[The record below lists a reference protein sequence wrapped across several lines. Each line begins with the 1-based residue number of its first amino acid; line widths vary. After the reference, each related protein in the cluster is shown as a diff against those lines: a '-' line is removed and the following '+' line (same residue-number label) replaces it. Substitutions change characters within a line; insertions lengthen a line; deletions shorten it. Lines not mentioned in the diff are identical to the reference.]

1 MLRGMVGP
9 REAPATPV
17 PGSRTSKDAGGEPA
31 DPSIRTFLI
40 ADVRGYTAYT
50 QREGDEAAALLAA
63 RFAEVT
69 REVVA
74 GHGGVLLEL
83 RGDEALVVFTS
94 ARRGIRAALALQ
106 EAFVDETLSDST
118 LVLPVGIG
126 LDAGEAVAV
135 EGGYRGGALN
145 LAARLCGRAGPGEVL
160 ASQEVT
166 HLARHLSG
174 VRYESRGRLD
184 LKGMSGQ
191 VPVVRVVLDP
201 TDPTRESAFR
211 SAVAPPR
218 PPRTSRRRLLTA
230 GALVLV
236 LLAAAGVYAAN
247 QASETSAGLS
257 VGDRVDLVDVGSGR
271 VLHQVRLGRRPSAIA
286 WGAGSLWAANAG
298 DGTVSRIDADSRAVR
313 ASIDVGGQPT
323 GVVVAGGFVWVTD
336 QDGQAVAQI
345 NPDVARVVNTV
356 QVGNRPTGIAAGPSG
371 VWVANSADGTVTQI
385 DPRTGVVGATVDVGN
400 LPTGVVVTPETVW
413 VTNNAD
419 GTVSAVDA
427 KTRSLRGS
435 YPVGNGPAGIV
446 SSAGSLWVAT
456 TLDGALARLDP
467 ETGVVTTK
475 IQVGNGPTGV
485 VATRGAVWVSNE
497 FGATVVRVDPGS
509 GQVDKTVR
517 VGGAPHGLAR
527 ADGQVWVTASGAGR
541 VHRGG
546 TLAVVADGDL
556 HTIDPATAVGYA
568 PSIAGMLYDHL
579 VAFRRTG
586 GAAGTTLVPDLAT
599 AVPTPT
605 DGGTTYAFRLRRG
618 IRYST
623 GGHVRASDIR
633 RGVERA
639 FLVHDTI
646 GAALYAGVRGADAC
660 KPELEPTTCDLSAGI
675 ETDDAT
681 GSITFHL
688 VARDPEFLANLA
700 VPAAGAVPPG
710 TPNRDVGRAA
720 VPATGPYMVGRFEPL
735 SSLELVR
742 NPYFREWSRAARPDG
757 FPDRIVFRVPATGGP
772 DDAGLEAVLRGDSDL
787 AVGFGSFRGR
797 ERELRTRYPGQLHQ
811 DVGQFMQYLQLNTRL
826 PPFDDVR
833 VRRALS
839 YAVDRARMVPLWGGY
854 GGTLQST
861 CQLLPPGFPGYSRYC
876 PYTRDLA
883 RARRLVKASGTA
895 GDRVSLLFSKGDE
908 ALGRYLVGVL
918 DDLGYRPRLEV
929 VPEEQRYDAAYQLG
943 ATTNIVTYGW
953 ASNFPGP
960 SGYLADTLGCRDRHA
975 ATSTNT
981 GGFCD
986 PHLEGLIQQALTVQA
1001 TQPAESARLWQ
1012 QVDHAG
1018 VDLAV
1023 TLPLGILV
1031 EDVVTSERVGNYQ
1044 HQPVWGVL
1052 LDQLWVR

>member
-1 MLRGMVGP
+1 MLRSMVGP
-9 REAPATPV
+9 REVPATPV
-17 PGSRTSKDAGGEPA
+17 PGSRTSTDAGGEPA

-74 GHGGVLLEL
+74 GHSGVLLEL

-94 ARRGIRAALALQ
+94 ARQGIRAALALQ

-218 PPRTSRRRLLTA
+218 PPRMSRRRLLTA

-271 VLHQVRLGRRPSAIA
+271 VLHQVRLGKQPSAIA
-286 WGAGSLWAANAG
+286 SGAGSLWATNAG
-298 DGTVSRIDADSRAVR
+298 DGTVSRIDPDSRTVR
-313 ASIDVGGQPT
+313 GSIDVGGKPT

-336 QDGQAVAQI
+336 QVGQSVAQI
-345 NPDVARVVNTV
+345 NPDVGRLVSKV

-385 DPRTGVVGATVDVGN
+385 DPRTGDVVKTVDVGN
-400 LPTGVVVTPETVW
+400 APTGIAVTADTVW

-427 KTRSLRGS
+427 RTGTLRDS
-435 YPVGNGPAGIV
+435 FPVGNGPAGIV

-456 TLDGALARLDP
+456 TLDGSLARMDP
-467 ETGVVTTK
+467 ATGAVMTK

-485 VATRGAVWVSNE
+485 VATRRAVWVSNE
-497 FGATVVRVDPGS
+497 FGATVVRVDPAR

-517 VGGAPHGLAR
+517 VGGAPQGLAL
-527 ADGQVWVTASGAGR
+527 AGGQLWVTASGAGT

-546 TLAVVADGDL
+546 TLNVVAGSQL
-556 HTIDPATAVGYA
+556 NTIDPANILGGVA
-568 PSIAGMLYDHL
+568 SIAGMVYDHL
-579 VAFRRTG
+579 VSFRRAG
-586 GAAGTTLVPDLAT
+586 GAAGATLVPDLAT
-599 AVPTPT
+599 AVPTAV
-605 DGGTTYAFRLRRG
+605 DGGTTYTFRLRHG
-618 IRYST
+618 IRYSD
-623 GGHVRASDIR
+623 GRRVRASDVR
-633 RGVERA
+633 RGVERT
-639 FLVHDTI
+639 FLLNDTF
-646 GAALYAGVRGADAC
+646 GALYYAGVRGADAC
-660 KPELEPTTCDLSAGI
+660 NAALEPTSCDLSAGI
-675 ETDDAT
+675 ETDDAS
-681 GSITFHL
+681 GSVTFHL
-688 VARDPEFLANLA
+688 VAPDPEFLAKLA
-700 VPAAGAVPPG
+700 IPAAGAVPPG
-710 TPNRDVGRAA
+710 TPDHDVGTAA
-720 VPATGPYMVGRFEPL
+720 VPGTGPYMVGRFEPER
-735 SSLELVR
+735 SLELVR

-757 FPDRIVFRVPATGGP
+757 FPDRIVFRVPA
-772 DDAGLEAVLRGDSDL
+772 DDAAEDTGLEAVLRGDADL
-787 AVGFGSFRGR
+787 VLGFGSFRGR
-797 ERELRTRYPGQLHQ
+797 ARELRTRFPGQLHQ
-811 DVGQFMQYLQLNTRL
+811 ETGRFMQYLQLNTRM
-826 PPFDDVR
+826 PPFDEVLA
-833 VRRALS
+833 RRALN
-839 YAVDRARMVPLWGGY
+839 YAVDRARLEELWGGY
-854 GGTLQST
+854 GGTLQSS

-883 RARRLVKASGTA
+883 KARRLVRVSGTS
-895 GDRVSLLFSKGDE
+895 GDRVTLLAAEDDRE
-908 ALGRYLVGVL
+908 LGRYLAQVL
-918 DDLGYRPRLEV
+918 DDLGYRSHLTV
-929 VPEEQRYDAAYQLG
+929 VPEDQRYDAAYRLG
-943 ATTNIVTYGW
+943 ATTGIVFYGW
-953 ASNFPGP
+953 GADFPAS
-960 SGYLADTLGCRDRHA
+960 SGYLADTIGCADQHP
-975 ATSTNT
+975 TTTNT

-986 PHLEGLIQQALTVQA
+986 PRLEGLIQQALTLQA

-1018 VDLAV
+1018 VDLAA

-1044 HQPVWGVL
+1044 HQPAYGVL
-1052 LDQLWVR
+1052 FDQLWVR